1 MTLLGTPESQI
12 IYDEQTAEDMLL
24 VPGESLIYRMGN
36 VYLELHLDGEQL
48 LSALIL
54 RSELPE

>member
-1 MTLLGTPESQI
+1 MTLLGAPESQI